1 MCFNATASFTA
12 AGFLLACGVINLG
25 LLVFRHSARFHMN
38 AAQRTSLAL
47 VAAVPLLFGAQQ
59 LSEGFVWQDFTN
71 EVAIR
76 CFAYTAYVFWPAY
89 VAISFG
95 LVEWTRR
102 HRLVDQPPP
111 VGWSYWPTLWQVRR
125 RQQILAFNVVLACF
139 LVSFVIL
146 EMIQN
151 DPNTVNPSDGS
162 LHYEGWG
169 IDNQAQATTGSLIYL
184 YCVIGTLIVSSLR
197 YTTLFG
203 VTVLASLILSVVL
216 FVKHFESTWC
226 FFSAILSIIVTW
238 IVWNEINWYNEV
250 GDEVPPP
257 ETTSDHHKKPPE
269 TTADPHKIPPETTT
283 PDHHKSEIA
292 IKSGCD

>member
-1 MCFNATASFTA
+1 MCFSATASFTA
-12 AGFLLACGVINLG
+12 AGFLLACGVVNLS

-89 VAISFG
+89 ISISFG

-102 HRLVDQPPP
+102 RRVVEQSPL

-139 LVSFVIL
+139 LVSFVIV
-146 EMIQN
+146 EMIRN
-151 DPNTVNPSDGS
+151 DPNTVRPYDGS

-169 IDNQAQATTGSLIYL
+169 IDSQAQATMGSLIYL
-184 YCVIGTLIVSSLR
+184 YCVVGTLIVSSLR
-197 YTTLFG
+197 YTTVFG
-203 VTVLASLILSVVL
+203 VTVLGSLILSVVL
-216 FVKHFESTWC
+216 LKNHYESTWC
-226 FFSAILSIIVTW
+226 FFSAILSVCVTW
-238 IVWNEINWYNEV
+238 IVWNEIIWYNDG
-250 GDEVPPP
+250 GDEVSTPP
-257 ETTSDHHKKPPE
+257 ETTPDH
-269 TTADPHKIPPETTT
+269 HKIPPETTT
-283 PDHHKSEIA
+283 ADHHKSEIA
-292 IKSGCD
+292 IKNGCD